1 MFSNKKCLRCEG
13 KMKDSFSF
21 CPFCGLDLRNPEAD
35 IKEFGMLGKNDSV
48 FGAPILG
55 GGAMGMP
62 GEFGALFSQVMKMM
76 EHQLKHLDNEKLDFG
91 DSKPEVRRLPNG
103 FQIRIGPNMQQPKK
117 KEEEIKPRTV
127 SDEQKLKMTKL
138 PRGEARTSV
147 RRLSDKVVYE
157 LNMPGVNNI
166 NDIFVSKLES
176 GYEVKAL
183 GEKKIYRN
191 SLQVDL
197 PLKKYFVKDNT
208 VTLEFGLE

>member
-1 MFSNKKCLRCEG
+1 MFSSNKCLRCEG
-13 KMKDSFSF
+13 KIKESFSF

-35 IKEFGMLGKNDSV
+35 MKEFGMLGKNDSV
-48 FGAPILG
+48 FGAPLLG
-55 GGAMGMP
+55 SGATGMT
-62 GEFGALFSQVMKMM
+62 GDFGAIFTQVMKMM
-76 EHQLKHLDNEKLDFG
+76 EHQLKHLETEKLDFG

-103 FQIRIGPNMQQPKK
+103 FQIRIGPNIQQSKK
-117 KEEEIKPRTV
+117 KEEEVKPRIV
-127 SDEQKLKMTKL
+127 SDEQKMKMTKL
-138 PRGEARTSV
+138 PRGEARTNV
-147 RRLSDKVVYE
+147 RRFSDKVIYE
-157 LNMPGVNNI
+157 LNMPGVKDI

-183 GEKKIYRN
+183 GDKKIYRN